1 MGKVIA
7 ILLQA
12 CCRYEEGDQ
21 LMEGGVYW
29 NADEEGDE
37 LLECLRMNEE
47 DIRDKEYN
55 WTRFERYKMY
65 QHDIRDQRRH
75 RWRGVVWGRGSMPVP
90 SVLSGAHR
98 PWVPSLIPPALFG
111 AHRPWVHGVGDTS

>member
-75 RWRGVVWGRGSMPVP
+75 TEERKFSRRTPPRQPAPRRRRMQLDVINARGAR
-90 SVLSGAHR
+90 
-98 PWVPSLIPPALFG
+98 
-111 AHRPWVHGVGDTS
+111 